1 MSAEHSNLFP
11 AAIGAVACIG
21 IFLSIYHRLYKDSAF
36 VRSWTLGATC
46 LIGALVLQHM
56 RLQQWKIPTQNWQ
69 AVCHG
74 LLLIPAFLFAFGSLC
89 YWHGVRRFLHLPTP
103 WRSRLAL
110 GGVLLAGMAA
120 YFRGA
125 LPPIGLNAFRDGFVA
140 AVYGLAALDFLRAT
154 EAGSLRARGMRIFSG
169 FSAAISCAFWV
180 CVGLRFLPS
189 IDDVVVERCIFVII
203 ILTVCIGVFTAM
215 LLFHE
220 KRSAEIAALH
230 EQAVQRER
238 ELMGIQTRKRI
249 SRSIHDSIAGANTS
263 ISLIAARVTPDATIE
278 QCLQSIEQIKWLSR
292 ELGDDLSLVINGLE
306 SPSVSSRRWLG
317 EARHY
322 TVNVLHAAGIT
333 CQWTAE
339 GFDDRPL
346 GDALAA
352 AEFQRSLKE
361 VVHNINRHSG
371 ASAASFALAV
381 QGGSLTVWIE
391 DNGVGIPATR
401 PLGRGLT
408 GLRTAAAAL
417 RGTFDLE
424 SSEAGTRLRFAIPLP
439 LAWRD

>member
-1 MSAEHSNLFP
+1 MSAELSNLFP
-11 AAIGAVACIG
+11 AATVAVACIG
-21 IFLSIYHRLYKDSAF
+21 IFLAVYHWLYQDLAF
-36 VRSWTLGATC
+36 VRSWTLGAAC
-46 LIGALVLQHM
+46 LICALALQHI

-69 AVCHG
+69 AVFHA

-110 GGVLLAGMAA
+110 AGVLLAGVAA
-120 YFRGA
+120 YFQGA
-125 LPPIGLNAFRDGFVA
+125 LPQIGLNAFRDGFVA
-140 AVYGLAALDFLRAT
+140 AVYGLAALDFLRAI
-154 EAGSLRARGMRIFSG
+154 EAGPLRARGMRIFSG
-169 FSAAISCAFWV
+169 FSAAISFAFWI
-180 CVGLRFLPS
+180 CVGLRFMPS
-189 IDDVVVERCIFVII
+189 IEDVVVEMFIFVII
-203 ILTVCIGVFTAM
+203 ILTVCIGIFTAM

-220 KRSAEIAALH
+220 KRYAEIAALH
-230 EQAVQRER
+230 ELTIARER
-238 ELMGIQTRKRI
+238 ELMEIQTRQRI

-263 ISLIAARVTPDATIE
+263 ISLLAARVSPDATME
-278 QCLQSIEQIKWLSR
+278 QCLHSIEQIKWLSR

-306 SPSVSSRRWLG
+306 SPSVSGCRWLG

-322 TVNVLHAAGIT
+322 TVRVLQAAGIA

-361 VVHNINRHSG
+361 AVHNINRHSG
-371 ASAASFALAV
+371 ASTASFALAI
-381 QGGSLTVWIE
+381 QGCSLAVRIE
-391 DNGVGIPATR
+391 DDGVGIPATR
-401 PLGRGLT
+401 PPGRGLT
-408 GLRTAAAAL
+408 GLRTAAAAMG
-417 RGTFDLE
+417 GTFDLE